1 MLFKILLPVTLTQS
15 YISLIYLRT
24 FILIAAFLGDIA
36 LDEDDLRLFKGARGG
51 DDAQHAV
58 QSNHTNS
65 GVKTEK
71 TQLIC

>member
-1 MLFKILLPVTLTQS
+1 MLSKILLPVTLTQS
-15 YISLIYLRT
+15 YISSIYRRT

-36 LDEDDLRLFKGARGG
+36 LDEDDLRLFKGA